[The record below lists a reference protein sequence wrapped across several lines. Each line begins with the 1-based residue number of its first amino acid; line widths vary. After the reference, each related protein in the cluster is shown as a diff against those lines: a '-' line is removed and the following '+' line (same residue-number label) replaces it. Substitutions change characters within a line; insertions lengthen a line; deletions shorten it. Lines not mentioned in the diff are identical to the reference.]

1 MGLTVAEKCI
11 QNSIVYGD
19 MTKRGSRI
27 GIHAHQTLGHD
38 LNAIM
43 TFLALNQLGIDHVKT
58 ELSVQYMDHNMIQAD
73 YKNADDHR
81 FLQEMTA
88 KYGVVCARPGSG
100 ICHQLHL
107 EHFGIP
113 GKTLIGGDSHTP
125 CQGGLG
131 MFAVGV
137 GGFDAAMAMA
147 GEPLYIKMPYII
159 NIHLTGHLPAKV
171 SAKNVILE
179 VLRRIDV
186 KGGVGKVLE
195 YSGPGVKTLN
205 VAERSTITNMGAET
219 GATTSIFPSDENT
232 KAWMRAYHRE
242 EDWIPLS
249 ADEDAHYDEV
259 MEINLNELEPLI
271 ALPSSP
277 GKVVPVREVA
287 GRKIDQVML
296 GSCTNT
302 ALNDMK
308 SIANIMEGHTISD
321 SVDAALYPSTRTV
334 IAESIKRGYFNS
346 IVDSGVRIFEPMCGG
361 CNGCGFA
368 PQTKGVSIRTTPRNF
383 PGRSGTKD
391 DQVYL
396 AAPETAAVSAITG
409 EITDPRDVDIPEFS
423 YELPDSF
430 IEPSNLFYTPH
441 YVDEVHYGP
450 NLKPIPKFGKH
461 DSVESGEVLL
471 KLPDNIT
478 TDHICPA
485 GALYLPI
492 RSNIPEI
499 SKHSFMTI
507 DLTFPD
513 RAKAAEGGV
522 LVAGE
527 NYGQGSSR
535 EQAAI
540 IPRFLGIKAIL
551 AKDFARL
558 HLANLVNW
566 GVVPLTFK
574 SDDDYQAIDQGDT
587 LTVKLD
593 EMQAGQD
600 VTVINETKGATFTV
614 SSPLSTEDIETV
626 KWGGRLNQMRNRSDS
641 HVTA

>member
-1 MGLTVAEKCI
+1 MALTVAEKCI
-11 QNSIVYGD
+11 QQSLVAGD

-27 GIHAHQTLGHD
+27 GIRAHQTLGHD

-43 TFLALNQLGIDHVKT
+43 TFLALDQLGIDHVKT

-81 FLQEMTA
+81 FLQEMTS

-125 CQGGLG
+125 AQGGLG

-147 GEPLYIKMPYII
+147 GEPLYLKMPYIV
-159 NIHLTGHLPAKV
+159 NVQLSGQLPPKV

-195 YSGPGVKTLN
+195 YSGSGVKTLN

-219 GATTSIFPSDENT
+219 GATTSIFPSDEQT
-232 KAWMRAYHRE
+232 KAWMHAFHRE
-242 EDWIPLS
+242 KDWIPLS
-249 ADEDAHYDEV
+249 ADKGARYDDV
-259 MEINLNELEPLI
+259 IKIDLSQLEPLI

-287 GRKIDQVML
+287 GTKVDQVML

-302 ALNDMK
+302 ALNDVLALA
-308 SIANIMEGHTISD
+308 SIFKGHTVSNT
-321 SVDAALYPSTRTV
+321 VDTALYPSTRTV
-334 IAESIKRGYFNS
+334 IAESIKRGAFEPL
-346 IVDSGVRIFEPMCGG
+346 VDAGVRIFEPICGG

-368 PQTKGVSIRTTPRNF
+368 PQTHGVSVRTTPRNF

-396 AAPETAAVSAITG
+396 AAPETAAAAAITG
-409 EITDPRDVDIPEFS
+409 VITDPRDLDFPDFH
-423 YELPDSF
+423 YQLPTSF
-430 IEPSNLFYTPH
+430 IEPANLFYQPIPVT
-441 YVDEVHYGP
+441 DVHYGP
-450 NLKPIPKFGKH
+450 NLKPIPHFTRH
-461 DSVESGEVLL
+461 QEVESGKVLL

-507 DLTFPD
+507 DPSFPD
-513 RAKAAEGGV
+513 RAKAAPGG
-522 LVAGE
+522 LIVAGE

-535 EQAAI
+535 EQAAV
-540 IPRFLGIKAIL
+540 IPRYLGINAIL

-574 SDDDYQAIDQGDT
+574 QDADYQAIQQGDT
-587 LTVKLD
+587 LTVHLEDLKP
-593 EMQAGQD
+593 AGD
-600 VTVINETKGATFTV
+600 IRVTNETQQTTFMVTT
-614 SSPLSTEDIETV
+614 PLSAEDIETV
-626 KWGGRLNQMRNRSDS
+626 KWGGRLNQMRNRSET

>member
-11 QNSIVYGD
+11 KRSLVYGD

-27 GIHAHQTLGHD
+27 GIRAHQTLGHD

-43 TFLALNQLGIDHVKT
+43 TFLALDQLGIDHVKT

-81 FLQEMTA
+81 FLQEMTS

-107 EHFGIP
+107 EYFGVP

-131 MFAVGV
+131 MLAIGV

-147 GEPLYIKMPYII
+147 GEPLYIKMPYIT
-159 NIHLTGHLPAKV
+159 NVHLTGHLPAKV
-171 SAKNVILE
+171 SAKNIVLE

-186 KGGVGKVLE
+186 KGGVGKILE
-195 YSGPGVKTLN
+195 YTGSGVKTLN

-219 GATTSIFPSDENT
+219 GATTSIFPSDLNT
-232 KAWMRAYHRE
+232 KAWMHAFHRE
-242 EDWIPLS
+242 QDWIPLS
-249 ADEDAHYDEV
+249 ADDDAKYDDV
-259 MEINLNELEPLI
+259 IEINLNELVPLI

-277 GKVVPVREVA
+277 GKVVPVRDVE
-287 GRKIDQVML
+287 GTKIDQVML

-302 ALNDMK
+302 ALNDVK
-308 SIANIMEGHTISD
+308 SLANIFKDHQVSD
-321 SVDAALYPSTRTV
+321 TVDAALYPSTKTV
-334 IAESIKRGYFNS
+334 IAESIKRGFFNPLVNAG
-346 IVDSGVRIFEPMCGG
+346 IRIFEPMCGG

-368 PQTKGVSIRTTPRNF
+368 PQTHGVSVRTTPRNF

-396 AAPETAAVSAITG
+396 SSPETAAASAITG
-409 EITDPRDVDIPEFS
+409 VITDPRDLDFPEFH
-423 YELPDSF
+423 YDLPNEF
-430 IEPSNLFYTPH
+430 IKLDNLFYDPIK
-441 YVDEVHYGP
+441 VDEVHYGP
-450 NLKPIPKFGKH
+450 NLKPIPHFDKH
-461 DSVESGEVLL
+461 QDVESGEVLL
-471 KLPDNIT
+471 KLPNNIT

-507 DLTFPD
+507 DTTFPD
-513 RAKAAEGGV
+513 RAKAANGGI

-540 IPRFLGIKAIL
+540 IPRYLGIKAII

-574 SDDDYQAIDQGDT
+574 NDEDYQSINQGDK
-587 LTVKLD
+587 LTVNLS
-593 EMQAGQD
+593 EMTSDGD
-600 VTVINETKGATFTV
+600 ISVTNDTQGKEFYVTT
-614 SSPLSTEDIETV
+614 PLSVEDIETV
-626 KWGGRLNQMRNRSDS
+626 KWGGRLNQMRNRSDE

>member
-1 MGLTVAEKCI
+1 MALTVTEKCI
-11 QNSIVYGD
+11 QRSLVFGD

-27 GIHAHQTLGHD
+27 GIRAHQTLGHD

-43 TFLALNQLGIDHVKT
+43 TFLALDQLGIDHVKT

-81 FLQEMTA
+81 FLQEMTS

-107 EHFGIP
+107 EHFGVP

-125 CQGGLG
+125 AQGGLG
-131 MFAVGV
+131 MLAIGV

-147 GEPLYIKMPYII
+147 GEPLYLKMPYII
-159 NIHLTGHLPAKV
+159 NVQLTGHLPQKV
-171 SAKNVILE
+171 SAKNIVLE
-179 VLRRIDV
+179 VLRRIGV

-195 YSGPGVKTLN
+195 YSGSGVQTLN

-219 GATTSIFPSDENT
+219 GATSSIFPSDQNT
-232 KAWMRAYHRE
+232 QAWLRAFHRE
-242 EDWIPLS
+242 KDWEPLS
-249 ADEDAHYDEV
+249 ADEGAHYDDV
-259 MEINLNELEPLI
+259 IQIDLNHLEPLI

-287 GRKIDQVML
+287 GTKVDQVML

-302 ALNDMK
+302 ALNDVLAL
-308 SIANIMEGHTISD
+308 ANIFKGRTVSD
-321 SVDAALYPSTRTV
+321 TVDVALYPSTRTV
-334 IAESIKRGYFNS
+334 IAESIKRGAFEPL
-346 IVDSGVRIFEPMCGG
+346 VDAGIRIFEPICGG

-368 PQTKGVSIRTTPRNF
+368 PQTHGVSVRTTPRNF

-396 AAPETAAVSAITG
+396 SAPETAAASAITG
-409 EITDPRDVDIPEFS
+409 VITDPRDLDFPEFH
-423 YELPDSF
+423 YDLPKSF
-430 IEPSNLFYTPH
+430 IEPANLFYHPLP
-441 YVDEVHYGP
+441 VDEIHYGP
-450 NLKPIPKFGKH
+450 NLKPIPHFTEH
-461 DSVESGEVLL
+461 QDVESGEVLL

-507 DLTFPD
+507 DQTFPE
-513 RAKAAEGGV
+513 RAKAADGGI

-540 IPRFLGIKAIL
+540 IPRFLGIKAII

-566 GVVPLTFK
+566 GVVPLMFENDK
-574 SDDDYQAIDQGDT
+574 DYQAIQQGDT
-587 LTVKLD
+587 LTVHLD
-593 EMQAGQD
+593 DMAVDGQ
-600 VTVINETKGATFTV
+600 VRVMNETQQTSFMVTT
-614 SSPLSTEDIETV
+614 PLSREDIETV
-626 KWGGRLNQMRNRSDS
+626 KWGGRLNQMRNRSDQ